1 MFPDARV
8 APVHKDGSFTLVS
21 SGLKDHLEDKL
32 YNSTRT
38 GADFKKCI
46 QEAFAMVRTEQVTM
60 LDESRRA
67 TMFLPLS
74 VMLLGRPSPFVVL
87 DADTTVRNN
96 PDGSPLAANAVAQRY
111 TELPTPCISQKVA
124 MRCTMVRQP
133 RWLYH
138 EPPCVVR
145 WCSVCCVWYACMRQ
159 PRWLYHW

>member
-1 MFPDARV
+1 MFPDARA

-32 YNSTRT
+32 YNSMRT
-38 GADFKKCI
+38 GAEFKKCI

-87 DADTTVRNN
+87 DADITVRNN

-111 TELPTPCISQKVA
+111 TELPTKIQRGRGGDRRSKQFKKDRRERIRA
-124 MRCTMVRQP
+124 IRRGEGG
-133 RWLYH
+133 RK
-138 EPPCVVR
+138 
-145 WCSVCCVWYACMRQ
+145 
-159 PRWLYHW
+159 

>member
-32 YNSTRT
+32 YNSMRT
-38 GADFKKCI
+38 GAEFKKCI

-87 DADTTVRNN
+87 DADATVTNN
-96 PDGSPLAANAVAQRY
+96 PDGTGLAATSGCAAGGGR
-111 TELPTPCISQKVA
+111 
-124 MRCTMVRQP
+124 
-133 RWLYH
+133 
-138 EPPCVVR
+138 
-145 WCSVCCVWYACMRQ
+145 SVGVTVD
-159 PRWLYHW
+159 PH

>member
-32 YNSTRT
+32 YNSMRT
-38 GADFKKCI
+38 GAEFKKCI

-74 VMLLGRPSPFVVL
+74 VMLLGRPSPFVVASVSNRADSRTSVL
-87 DADTTVRNN
+87 DSCSI
-96 PDGSPLAANAVAQRY
+96 G
-111 TELPTPCISQKVA
+111 K
-124 MRCTMVRQP
+124 
-133 RWLYH
+133 
-138 EPPCVVR
+138 PPCPHPL
-145 WCSVCCVWYACMRQ
+145 S
-159 PRWLYHW
+159 